1 MGRQSLMV
9 PGLAHREE
17 YTIHQQKLVASL
29 LEISTA
35 QKGIWFLLNMK
46 LTVSQQGSL
55 VGKKVNSLWTALG
68 LNHCQ

>member
-1 MGRQSLMV
+1 M
-9 PGLAHREE
+9 
-17 YTIHQQKLVASL
+17 
-29 LEISTA
+29 EISTA

-68 LNHCQ
+68 LSLPVGAVVWYISSTQC